1 MKIQVAK
8 EIHKLIVDELVKH
21 DLVPDDIHF
30 KEVNVKV
37 TPKNL
42 SVNVDYEELDLNI
55 RNI

>member
-1 MKIQVAK
+1 VKIQVAK